1 MADWKNGLFGCFGN
15 CKVCLVS
22 YVVPCYAF
30 GKTHEKVEEGS
41 CVKCGCASMVPLLN
55 WYAFAKQRQLVREK
69 QGIDGSFGGDCVSS
83 LFCPFCAMVQQARE
97 VEADLPGL
105 PEIERA

>member
-1 MADWKNGLFGCFGN
+1 M
-15 CKVCLVS
+15 
-22 YVVPCYAF
+22 
-30 GKTHEKVEEGS
+30 
-41 CVKCGCASMVPLLN
+41 KCGCASMVPLLN